1 MNQSSQIK
9 IMLIVPSLVAG
20 GAERFMS
27 ILANHLDIAKF
38 EVHLVIISGKNH
50 FFRINR
56 SVKVYDLK
64 TERVSRAIFKI
75 RKKIYEVKPQ
85 VVFSTMGHL
94 NLLLAIF
101 RFAFPKNIRFIARET
116 SIIDTAFEEENNAL
130 SFLFYK
136 KLYQW
141 FSKNLD
147 LIICQSLDMKTAFEK
162 IGGRHPNLF
171 VINNPINVSTIQ
183 KQLNTPSQSIEKYD
197 LVSVGRLSYE
207 KGYDRLIEV
216 LKAYKNRYGV
226 VPKTAIIG
234 AGSEKRNL
242 VDAIQLAGLTTDV
255 HLLGQKKNPFIYFKN
270 ARLFCMTSRHEG
282 FPNVLLEAGACGLP
296 FVAFNVP
303 GGIKEI
309 IQSGKNGFLA
319 KDEDIA
325 GMAQLINHAL
335 HYSFNSNW
343 IKNYTQSNFGLVHI
357 IKKYET
363 IIQSVVEVKSNI
375 RHSEAPHLSDTPRGP
390 GDIYP
395 FRYTPLNTLAAS
407 NKNKQKKTNE

>member
-1 MNQSSQIK
+1 MTNRIK

-27 ILANHLDIAKF
+27 ILANHLDQTKF

-50 FFRINR
+50 FFRIDK
-56 SVKVYDLK
+56 SVRIYDLE
-64 TERVSRAIFKI
+64 TERVSRSIFKI
-75 RKKIYEVKPQ
+75 RRKIYEIKPQ

-101 RFAFPKNIRFIARET
+101 RFAFPKNIRFIAREA
-116 SIIDTAFEEENNAL
+116 SIIDTAFAEEKNSL

-147 LIICQSLDMKTAFEK
+147 WIICQSIDMKTSFAN
-162 IGGRHPNLF
+162 IGVAHPNLL
-171 VINNPINVSTIQ
+171 VINNPVNVFSIQ
-183 KQLNTPSQSIEKYD
+183 EQLNTPSKSTEKYD
-197 LVSVGRLSYE
+197 LISVGRLSYE

-216 LKAYKNRYGV
+216 LKAYKKRYGV

-234 AGSEKRNL
+234 EGRERKNL
-242 VDAIQLAGLTTDV
+242 EQAIQIAGLTTYI
-255 HLLGQKKNPFIYFKN
+255 HLLGRRKNPFIYLKN

-296 FVAFNVP
+296 FVAFDVP

-319 KDEDIA
+319 KDGEVEE
-325 GMAQLINHAL
+325 MAQLINHAL
-335 HYSFNSNW
+335 HHAFNANW
-343 IKNYTQSNFGLVHI
+343 IKNYTQKKFGLVNI
-357 IKKYET
+357 IKKYEAV
-363 IIQSVVEVKSNI
+363 IQAATKVTPNI
-375 RHSEAPHLSDTPRGP
+375 KHLNAPHLMATTEEPKDLSPL
-390 GDIYP
+390 
-395 FRYTPLNTLAAS
+395 RYNLPNTFKTS
-407 NKNKQKKTNE
+407 NKHNQ